1 MSWARRGLLGLLL
14 AVTIAPAGCGGDPP
28 EKEMKDA
35 AHAIDAARAA
45 GAERYAHDSFAA
57 AEESLKRA
65 VDAVGERDYRQ
76 ALNYALDSRERAQ
89 DAAKEA
95 ADNKAA
101 VRADAERTL
110 RDGASAL
117 EVARASLKAAEKAH
131 VPLRLLADAR
141 RAIAAGESSVQEA
154 RTAFAR
160 GDYPAVSEG
169 LGKDTAGL
177 RAVARDLDAAA
188 GRGERRRH

>member
-1 MSWARRGLLGLLL
+1 
-14 AVTIAPAGCGGDPP
+14 
-28 EKEMKDA
+28 MKDA
-35 AHAIDAARAA
+35 SHAIDTARAA
-45 GAERYAHDSFAA
+45 DADRYAHDTFAA
-57 AEESLKRA
+57 AQASLKRA
-65 VDAVGERDYRQ
+65 EDAVVERDYRQ

-101 VRADAERTL
+101 ARADAERAL

-117 EVARASLKAAEKAH
+117 DMARTSLKAAEKAH
-131 VPLRLLADAR
+131 APSRLLAEAR

-154 RTAFAR
+154 RTAFTQ

-169 LGKDTAGL
+169 LGKDAAGL